1 MTPPVRKT
9 DTQPSGEVAQSR
21 ASDIDFVVF
30 LRGRESVRLTGDGLV
45 EAFAWKTEAGYALH
59 VLNYNNPNLHR
70 GWIRKHYPVGAQAVR
85 MAIPAGVEV
94 GAVSLLRAERDRFAF
109 DPDGIRDMWTS
120 ATAVAGTD
128 ASMDA
133 LLLGLRA
140 HHARGALRGHAA
152 LYAGVVRR
160 TGRRASVTYW
170 PPYYTVPYTVPWGE
184 PDATNRAFGFGVGAT
199 WAIPRLPDLTAEAR
213 VIWLAEGPEAMIPLR
228 VGVTLP

>member
-1 MTPPVRKT
+1 MLRAL
-9 DTQPSGEVAQSR
+9 VACCLLAAAALPAR
-21 ASDIDFVVF
+21 ADVATW
-30 LRGRESVRLTGDGLV
+30 LRESALPRLG
-45 EAFAWKTEAGYALH
+45 
-59 VLNYNNPNLHR
+59 
-70 GWIRKHYPVGAQAVR
+70 
-85 MAIPAGVEV
+85 AGVEV
-94 GAVSLLRAERDRFAF
+94 GTAMPTDPFDFGTGWKDSRGCGAFVRCALTPTVDVLLRAERDRFAF
-109 DPDGIRDMWTS
+109 DPDGIREVWTS

-199 WAIPRLPDLTAEAR
+199 WAIPRLPDPTAEAR
-213 VIWLAEGPEAMIPLR
+213 VIWLIEGPEAMIPLR